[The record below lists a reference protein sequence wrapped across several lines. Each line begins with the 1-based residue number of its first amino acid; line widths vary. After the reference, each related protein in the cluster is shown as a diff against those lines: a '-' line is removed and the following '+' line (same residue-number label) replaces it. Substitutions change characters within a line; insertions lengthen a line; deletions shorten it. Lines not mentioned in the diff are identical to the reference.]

1 MVKPVRVDLYG
12 NWSGGFAI
20 GRFART
26 AFFRLVG
33 MEFAGDGIRSE
44 EAVSRELEG
53 ADCTDREHRMERR
66 IDRPVLP
73 AFAFAAQA
81 NLMDKF

>member
-1 MVKPVRVDLYG
+1 MVKPDWVNLPG
-12 NWSGGFAI
+12 PLSGGFTI

-26 AFFRLVG
+26 AFFRLAG

-44 EAVSRELEG
+44 EAASRELES
-53 ADCTDREHRMERR
+53 ADCTDREHHMKHC

-73 AFAFAAQA
+73 AFAAQA
-81 NLMDKF
+81 NLMDEL